1 MRDFLEES
9 DLTEPSAFIES
20 FVKEIMVIPGG
31 HPDSLYRAHAGR
43 QFWPGG
49 SLRRWPLSTHSC
61 LPYTCVHPPGFE
73 PSEGLEPT
81 QTDSNHSRH
90 PISPTLG

>member
-43 QFWPGG
+43 QFLAGRVTEKMA
-49 SLRRWPLSTHSC
+49 LRTQSC
-61 LPYTCVHPPGFE
+61 LPYTSA
-73 PSEGLEPT
+73 PSARIRTIRGT
-81 QTDSNHSRH
+81 
-90 PISPTLG
+90 